1 LLNGPNLNLLGQ
13 REPEIYGPDRLED
26 IADRLRNKFPGV
38 EFEWFQ
44 SNSEGALM
52 DKLQQAEVEGAVFN
66 PGAYSHYSYALYDCV
81 RALSYPVI
89 EVHLSNITGREE
101 FRQRSVI
108 APACKGV
115 IYGLGALGYELA
127 VKALMELNISAP

>member
-1 LLNGPNLNLLGQ
+1 
-13 REPEIYGPDRLED
+13 
-26 IADRLRNKFPGV
+26 
-38 EFEWFQ
+38 
-44 SNSEGALM
+44 
-52 DKLQQAEVEGAVFN
+52 
-66 PGAYSHYSYALYDCV
+66 V